1 VTGRDRDVRD
11 GTGGTSARAL
21 LATVRDRL
29 VDRAAAATD
38 PRVTVGDRVVLV
50 DCEHPGHGR
59 LAGVAH
65 RPAGSPPATGWPSTA
80 AGLAAL
86 AVEGDGDPEPDDRL
100 AHAVGIA
107 TLNALSAPDVDW
119 LSGDPMAALS
129 ATVDVVATVGLFRP
143 AFRKFDDVEVRVVER
158 DPPAPADVDAPA
170 GVQVAT
176 FEPAA
181 AERAFAGADVL
192 FLTGSTLVY
201 GGVDRYL
208 AAADAAGAGLTVLIG
223 ATASFLPEPAFD
235 AGVDLLAGARV
246 ADLAAVRERVAAG
259 DCDTDLH
266 DHGLEKGYVVAP
278 AVVEASRG
286 GRGRLP
292 GLTLPA
298 EVGANDGGPTN
309 ETRIGTSDDS
319 ADRDHATGDGRG
331 SEETT

>member
-29 VDRAAAATD
+29 GDRAAAATD

-59 LAGVAH
+59 VAGVAH
-65 RPAGSPPATGWPSTA
+65 RPAGSPPAPDWPSTV

-86 AVEGDGDPEPDDRL
+86 AVDGAPDHGDRL
-100 AHAVGIA
+100 ARAVGIT

-119 LSGDPMAALS
+119 LPGDPMAALS
-129 ATVDVVATVGLFRP
+129 ADVDVVATVGLFRP

-170 GVQVAT
+170 GVRVTT

-208 AAADAAGAGLTVLIG
+208 AAAETAGVGLTVLIG
-223 ATASFLPEPAFD
+223 ATASFVPEPAFD

-286 GRGRLP
+286 GHGRLP

-298 EVGANDGGPTN
+298 EAVANDDGPTS